1 MNRKC
6 EKILYWFYGQKKRS
20 YVSMAEI
27 EKHLKCAPE
36 KSESFAA
43 IVKQKYIKPA
53 NRIDMSK
60 MVQDSSYVPELKGY
74 CITEKGKTFIEN
86 AEAKKQS
93 WGGLIASM
101 FKR

>member
-6 EKILYWFYGQKKRS
+6 EKILYWFYGHRKRS

-27 EKHLKCAPE
+27 EKQLKCAPE
-36 KSESFAA
+36 KSESFVL
-43 IVKQKYIKPA
+43 IMKQKYVKPA
-53 NRIDMSK
+53 NRIDMAK
-60 MVQDSSYVPELKGY
+60 MVQDAAYVPECKGY
-74 CITEKGKTFIEN
+74 SITDKGKTYIEN

-101 FKR
+101 FKT